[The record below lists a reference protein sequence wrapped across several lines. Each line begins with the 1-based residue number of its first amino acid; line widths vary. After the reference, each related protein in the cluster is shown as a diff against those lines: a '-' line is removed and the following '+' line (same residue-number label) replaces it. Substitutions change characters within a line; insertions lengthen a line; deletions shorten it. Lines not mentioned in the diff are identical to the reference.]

1 MTVSEE
7 LFERSQR
14 VIPGGVNSP
23 VRAFNSVGG
32 TPPFIVDAEGP
43 YVKDADGNQYV
54 DLVGSW
60 GPALLGHR
68 HEAVIEAVHTAVDH
82 GLSFGASTVG
92 ETELAE
98 TVVDRINRSATNGP
112 AIDQVRLVST
122 GTEAT
127 MTSIR
132 LARGYTGRD
141 KIIKFAGCYHG
152 HVDAL
157 LSEAGSG
164 VATLSLPGSA
174 GVTQATTAETIVVP
188 YNDLDAVRTAFE
200 KYPGE
205 IAAVITEAA
214 PCNMGVVTPGPGFNA
229 GLRELTREFGAL
241 MIFDEVLTGFRASS
255 AGYWGLTSAEE
266 GGWAPDIYTF
276 GKVIGGGM
284 PIAALGGRREIM
296 EYLAPNGPVYQAGT
310 LSGNPLSVAAGIATL
325 RNATGQV
332 YSAIDRASSR
342 LRTEVGAALDAEGVQ
357 HSIQTAGNIFS
368 VAFGT
373 GENGVRNYED
383 VKASESYRYTAFF
396 HSMLDS
402 GVYMAPSPFEAW
414 FLSAAHDD
422 AAMDR
427 IVSALPAAARAAA
440 SSERPR

>member
-60 GPALLGHR
+60 GPALLGHW

-98 TVVDRINRSATNGP
+98 TVVDRINRSATKGS

-157 LSEAGSG
+157 LSEAG
-164 VATLSLPGSA
+164 
-174 GVTQATTAETIVVP
+174 
-188 YNDLDAVRTAFE
+188 
-200 KYPGE
+200 
-205 IAAVITEAA
+205 
-214 PCNMGVVTPGPGFNA
+214 
-229 GLRELTREFGAL
+229 
-241 MIFDEVLTGFRASS
+241 
-255 AGYWGLTSAEE
+255 
-266 GGWAPDIYTF
+266 
-276 GKVIGGGM
+276 
-284 PIAALGGRREIM
+284 
-296 EYLAPNGPVYQAGT
+296 
-310 LSGNPLSVAAGIATL
+310 
-325 RNATGQV
+325 
-332 YSAIDRASSR
+332 
-342 LRTEVGAALDAEGVQ
+342 
-357 HSIQTAGNIFS
+357 
-368 VAFGT
+368 
-373 GENGVRNYED
+373 
-383 VKASESYRYTAFF
+383 
-396 HSMLDS
+396 
-402 GVYMAPSPFEAW
+402 
-414 FLSAAHDD
+414 
-422 AAMDR
+422 
-427 IVSALPAAARAAA
+427 
-440 SSERPR
+440 

>member
-7 LFERSQR
+7 LFDRSR
-14 VIPGGVNSP
+14 KVIPGGVNSP

-32 TPPFIVDAEGP
+32 VPPFIVEAEGP
-43 YVKDADGNQYV
+43 YITDADGREYV

-68 HEAVIEAVHTAVDH
+68 YAPVIEAVHAAVDH
-82 GLSFGASTVG
+82 GLSFGATTVG
-92 ETELAE
+92 EAELAE
-98 TVVDRINRSATNGP
+98 TVVDRINRSAVNGN
-112 AIDQVRLVST
+112 AIDQLRLVST

-127 MTSIR
+127 MTAIR
-132 LARGYTGRD
+132 LARGYTQRD
-141 KIIKFAGCYHG
+141 KVIKFAGCYHG

-174 GVTQATTAETIVVP
+174 GVTAATTAETIVLP

-200 KYPGE
+200 KFPGE

-214 PCNMGVVTPGPGFNA
+214 PCNMGVVTPKDGFNA
-229 GLRELTREFGAL
+229 GLRSITRENGAL

-255 AGYWGLTSAEE
+255 AGYWGLTSENE
-266 GGWAPDIYTF
+266 GGWAPDIFTF

-284 PIAALGGRREIM
+284 PIAALGGRREVM
-296 EYLAPNGPVYQAGT
+296 EYLAPTGPVYQAGT

-325 RNATGQV
+325 RHATGQV
-332 YSAIDRASSR
+332 YAAVDRASHQ
-342 LRTEVGAALDAEGVQ
+342 LRGELSSALEAEGVD

-368 VAFGT
+368 LAFGT
-373 GENGVRNYED
+373 GARGVHNYED
-383 VKASESYRYTAFF
+383 IKASESFRYTAFF
-396 HSMLDS
+396 HSMLES
-402 GVYMAPSPFEAW
+402 GVYLAPSPFEAW
-414 FLSAAHDD
+414 FLSSAHDD

-427 IVSALPAAARAAA
+427 VISALPAAARAAA
-440 SSERPR
+440 QATR

>member
-7 LFERSQR
+7 LFDRSQK

-32 TPPFIVDAEGP
+32 TPPFIVDAAGP
-43 YVKDADGNQYV
+43 YVKDADGKEYV

-68 HEAVIEAVHTAVDH
+68 HEAVIEAVHAAVDH

-98 TVVDRINRSATNGP
+98 TVVDRINRSATKGS
-112 AIDQVRLVST
+112 AIEQIRLVST

-174 GVTQATTAETIVVP
+174 GVTEATTAETIVVP
-188 YNDLDAVRTAFE
+188 YNDLDAVRTAFD
-200 KYPGE
+200 KYEGE

-214 PCNMGVVTPGPGFNA
+214 PCNMGVVTPAEGFNS
-229 GLRELTREFGAL
+229 GLRELTREHGAL

-255 AGYWGLTSAEE
+255 AGYWGLTSEHE
-266 GGWAPDIYTF
+266 GGWAPDIFTF

-284 PIAALGGRREIM
+284 PIAALGARREMM
-296 EYLAPNGPVYQAGT
+296 EYLSPTGPVYQAGT

-332 YSAIDRASSR
+332 YSTIDRISLQLQREITS
-342 LRTEVGAALDAEGVQ
+342 ALNEEGVE

-373 GENGVRNYED
+373 GSQGVRNYED
-383 VKASESYRYTAFF
+383 IKASESYRYGPFF
-396 HSMLDS
+396 HSMLES
-402 GVYMAPSPFEAW
+402 GVYLAPSPFEAW
-414 FLSAAHDD
+414 FLSASHDD
-422 AAMDR
+422 VAMDR

-440 SSERPR
+440 TAEQPR

>member
-7 LFERSQR
+7 LFARSTQ

-32 TPPFIVDAEGP
+32 TPAFMVEASGP
-43 YVKDADGNQYV
+43 YLTDADGHNYV
-54 DLVGSW
+54 DLVCSW
-60 GPALLGHR
+60 GPALLGHK
-68 HEAVIEAVHTAVDH
+68 HSAVIEAVHAAVEH
-82 GLSFGASTVG
+82 GLSFGASTAA

-98 TVVDRINRSATNGP
+98 LVVNRINAVAPGT
-112 AIDQVRLVST
+112 IDQVRMVST

-127 MTSIR
+127 MTAIR

-174 GVTQATTAETIVVP
+174 GVTAATAAETIVLP
-188 YNDLDAVRTAFE
+188 YNDEEAVRAAFAAH
-200 KYPGE
+200 PGQ
-205 IAAVITEAA
+205 IAAIITEAA
-214 PCNMGVVTPGPGFNA
+214 PCNMGVVSPGEGFNA
-229 GLRELTREFGAL
+229 FLRQVTSENGAL
-241 MIFDEVLTGFRASS
+241 LIFDEVLTGFRVSS
-255 AGYWGLTSAEE
+255 AGYWGYSAPSE
-266 GGWAPDIYTF
+266 GNWAPDIFTF

-284 PIAALGGRREIM
+284 PTAALGGKRQVM
-296 EYLAPNGPVYQAGT
+296 EYLAPTGPVYQAGT
-310 LSGNPLSVAAGIATL
+310 LSGNPIAMAAGLATL
-325 RNATGQV
+325 RAADDSVYATIDARSAQLQQALTEALNA
-332 YSAIDRASSR
+332 A
-342 LRTEVGAALDAEGVQ
+342 GVN
-357 HSIQTAGNIFS
+357 HSLQRAGNLFS

-373 GENGVRNYED
+373 AETGVHNYED
-383 VKASESYRYTAFF
+383 IKNSQTYRYNAFF
-396 HSMLDS
+396 HSMLKS
-402 GVYMAPSPFEAW
+402 GVYLPPSAYEAW

-427 IVSALPAAARAAA
+427 IISALPAAAEAAA
-440 SSERPR
+440 QAVA

>member
-7 LFERSQR
+7 LFARSTQ

-32 TPPFIVDAEGP
+32 TPAFMVEASGP
-43 YVKDADGNQYV
+43 YLTDADGHNYV
-54 DLVGSW
+54 DLVCSW
-60 GPALLGHR
+60 GPALLGHK
-68 HEAVIEAVHTAVDH
+68 HSAVIEAVHAAVEH
-82 GLSFGASTVG
+82 GLSFGASTAA

-98 TVVDRINRSATNGP
+98 LVVNRINAVAPGT
-112 AIDQVRLVST
+112 IDQVRMVST

-127 MTSIR
+127 MTAIR

-174 GVTQATTAETIVVP
+174 GVTAATAAETIVLP
-188 YNDLDAVRTAFE
+188 YNDEEAVRAAFAAH
-200 KYPGE
+200 PGQ
-205 IAAVITEAA
+205 IAAIITEAA
-214 PCNMGVVTPGPGFNA
+214 PCNMGVVTPGEGFNA
-229 GLRELTREFGAL
+229 FLRQVTSENGAL
-241 MIFDEVLTGFRASS
+241 LIFDEVLTGFRVSS
-255 AGYWGLTSAEE
+255 AGYWGYSAPSE
-266 GGWAPDIYTF
+266 GNWAPDIFTF

-284 PIAALGGRREIM
+284 PTAALGGKRQVM
-296 EYLAPNGPVYQAGT
+296 EYLAPTGPVYQAGT
-310 LSGNPLSVAAGIATL
+310 LSGNPIAMAAGLATL
-325 RNATGQV
+325 RAADDSVYAT
-332 YSAIDRASSR
+332 
-342 LRTEVGAALDAEGVQ
+342 LDARSAQLQQALTEALNAAGVN
-357 HSIQTAGNIFS
+357 HSLQRAGNLFS

-373 GENGVRNYED
+373 AETGVHNYED
-383 VKASESYRYTAFF
+383 IKNSQTYRYNAFF
-396 HSMLDS
+396 HSMLKS
-402 GVYMAPSPFEAW
+402 GVYLPPSAYEAW

-427 IVSALPAAARAAA
+427 IISALPAAAEAAA
-440 SSERPR
+440 QAVA

>member
-98 TVVDRINRSATNGP
+98 TVVDRINRSATKGS

-229 GLRELTREFGAL
+229 GLRELTQEFGAL

-332 YSAIDRASSR
+332 YSTIDRASSH
-342 LRTEVGAALDAEGVQ
+342 LRKEVGAALDAEGVQ

-373 GENGVRNYED
+373 GENGVRNYEE